1 MKRISLG
8 NNNAVKETLPVYTS
22 QQTDFQ
28 LMMLLYEKQI
38 SVTTI
43 LVKKVLLSAVFSGR
57 HRR

>member
-22 QQTDFQ
+22 QQTDFK

-38 SVTTI
+38 SVKTI

-57 HRR
+57 HGR

>member
-22 QQTDFQ
+22 QQIDFK

-57 HRR
+57 HGR

>member
-22 QQTDFQ
+22 QQTDFK

-57 HRR
+57 HGR